1 MNGGIGRE
9 MEWKGREGK
18 VKEGKGRGKKGR
30 VMEGKAREG
39 KGSERNAREGNE
51 REALDGKRRLILVYD
66 QLYVCMSDYLLL
78 LSDILAET
86 TSK

>member
-1 MNGGIGRE
+1 MQERARE
-9 MEWKGREGK
+9 SK
-18 VKEGKGRGKKGR
+18 GKKRQGKECKR
-30 VMEGKAREG
+30 GKAREG